1 MTVFTQVA
9 SDPNIKLTTE
19 FCFKGA
25 GKKVKVEPPNE
36 NAKIHWAPKGSYR
49 LETML
54 KTIENL
60 PDRSNLNMFCKEK
73 GYAIY
78 VLDDF
83 AVHLMEDVRKAL
95 LKKGYVLVIIG
106 KYTKYALY
114 LFTR

>member
-36 NAKIHWAPKGSYR
+36 NAGSYR